1 MSYFD
6 QMIEKEGEALTH
18 YVHSWESSRNSTT
31 NRKVS
36 KWATAVNITGTVR
49 SQQSSIDEGEVG
61 VRETDYILILTKTAV
76 VRLDVLGWKSKFY
89 DVTLTEEIYWKG
101 IIQYYKCHCIQ
112 RIEFLGS

>member
-6 QMIEKEGEALTH
+6 QLIQKEGESLSL

-36 KWATAVNITGTVR
+36 KWAAAVNIVGTVR
-49 SQQSSIDEGEVG
+49 SQPSSIDEGEVG
-61 VRETDYILILTKTAV
+61 VREMDYILVLTKTVV
-76 VRLDVLGWKSKFY
+76 VRLDVIGWKNKFY

-101 IIQYYKCHCIQ
+101 TIQYYKCHCIQ
-112 RIEFLGS
+112 RIEFLGT